1 MGTWKTDVSP
11 TSPTSENISSSTP
24 GGIRGKGK
32 LSKGLGGK
40 EPEINLR
47 CHQIYLW
54 CISTYFGSRT
64 GKDTSGTTAL
74 VRGRLTLAREGS
86 LGGRPVST
94 PI

>member
-54 CISTYFGSRT
+54 CISTLVVKPGGMSKGLRWL
-64 GKDTSGTTAL
+64 GTD
-74 VRGRLTLAREGS
+74 
-86 LGGRPVST
+86 
-94 PI
+94 